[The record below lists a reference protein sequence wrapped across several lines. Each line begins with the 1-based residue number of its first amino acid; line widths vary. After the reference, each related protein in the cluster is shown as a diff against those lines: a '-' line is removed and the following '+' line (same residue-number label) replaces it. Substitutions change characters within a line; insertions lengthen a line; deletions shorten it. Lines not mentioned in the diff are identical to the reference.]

1 MARRF
6 ATVLLPLPLV
16 ILGVATIVFIALR
29 VIPGDAVNTLASQG
43 GVSEEQRMEIRE
55 ELGLGDPLYT
65 QYAIF
70 VGSLLR
76 LDFGESFYSGTS
88 VGGQI
93 GDALPVTIELTI
105 ASVLIMLVVGVVGGI
120 IAAAARGTWL
130 DASLRGVATTLFSI
144 PWFSLGIVLIL
155 IFSVELGWLPTFGRM
170 PPTANYQPDTNF
182 VLIDAVIQGRPDL
195 IWPWIQ
201 HLILP
206 AVCVGLTT
214 AGFVLRIT
222 RASFL
227 EVDQR
232 EFVTTARAKG
242 MSERRVLT
250 HHMARNASI
259 PIVTI
264 IGLLV
269 GTLLGGA
276 VVTEVVFAYPG
287 IGQLLVQSIL
297 QRDFPVAQGAA
308 IVIALTYVIVNT
320 LTDLS
325 YVVLDPRARSRRADG

>member
-1 MARRF
+1 MARRM
-6 ATVLLPLPLV
+6 AAVLLPLPLV
-16 ILGVATIVFIALR
+16 ILGVATIVFLALR
-29 VIPGDAVNTLASQG
+29 VIPGDAVDQLASQG

-55 ELGLGDPLYT
+55 ELGLGDPIYT

-93 GDALPVTIELTI
+93 ASALPVTIELTI
-105 ASVLIMLVVGVVGGI
+105 ASVMIMLVIGVGGGV
-120 IAAAARGTWL
+120 IAAATRGSWI
-130 DASLRGVATTLFSI
+130 DASSRGVATTLFSI

-155 IFSVELGWLPTFGRM
+155 IFSVQLGWLPTFGRL
-170 PPTANYQPDTNF
+170 PANADYDPITHF
-182 VLIDAVIQGRPDL
+182 VLIDAFIQGRFDL

-206 AVCVGLTT
+206 ALTVGLTT

-250 HHMARNASI
+250 RHIARNASI

-264 IGLLV
+264 VGLLV

-308 IVIALTYVIVNT
+308 IVIAFTYVVVNT

-325 YVVLDPRARSRRADG
+325 YVALDPRTRSRRADG